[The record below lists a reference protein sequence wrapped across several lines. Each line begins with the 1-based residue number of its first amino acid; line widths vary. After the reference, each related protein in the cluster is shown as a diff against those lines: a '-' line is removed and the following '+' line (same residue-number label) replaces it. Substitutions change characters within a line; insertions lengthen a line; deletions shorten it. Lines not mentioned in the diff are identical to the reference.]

1 LRNIV
6 QNELFLAEAESELSE
21 REQMGLLAFMKD
33 VQEQTISE
41 RGGIESVTRS
51 RILSEEGITL
61 DQYLELQKDETLI
74 RKLVAER
81 IAPRVI
87 ISWRDIQREYDRHYD
102 EFNPPAH
109 VTLWRIFLSTDD
121 DADQIA
127 ELTRRL
133 DAGEPF
139 IDVANAIGGRQA
151 GEYGRFK
158 LGSNGM
164 ADIELSEALKEHVV
178 NLNEGDTAGPF
189 EVGSRTWSL
198 HVAEFDQPEP
208 RPVYDPEVQ
217 RQLSQVLF
225 QRRFEE
231 EQMRFMESL
240 LEDGIYDELTAMR
253 NRLLEIA
260 LHRYAP

>member
-1 LRNIV
+1 
-6 QNELFLAEAESELSE
+6 
-21 REQMGLLAFMKD
+21 
-33 VQEQTISE
+33 
-41 RGGIESVTRS
+41 
-51 RILSEEGITL
+51 
-61 DQYLELQKDETLI
+61 
-74 RKLVAER
+74 
-81 IAPRVI
+81 
-87 ISWRDIQREYDRHYD
+87 
-102 EFNPPAH
+102 
-109 VTLWRIFLSTDD
+109 
-121 DADQIA
+121 
-127 ELTRRL
+127 
-133 DAGEPF
+133 
-139 IDVANAIGGRQA
+139 
-151 GEYGRFK
+151 
-158 LGSNGM
+158 M

-189 EVGSRTWSL
+189 EVGSRTWWL